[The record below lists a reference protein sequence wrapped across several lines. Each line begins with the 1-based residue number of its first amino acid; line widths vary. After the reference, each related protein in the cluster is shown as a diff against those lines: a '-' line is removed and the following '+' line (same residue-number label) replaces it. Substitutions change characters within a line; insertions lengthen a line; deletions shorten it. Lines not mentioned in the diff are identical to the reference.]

1 MIRFLALSTCL
12 AFLTAPTAVSQ
23 AAAQDAKDAPAVML
37 QIQSVEKLLAN
48 GEYVAKLVGK
58 EEEAKQFLGFIKS
71 LVGENP
77 EKGIEGVDIKRPFV
91 AYATLAA
98 EVEKSEIVVMLPI
111 ADQETFMGLLKGRLA
126 LEIKDEK
133 NGLWSTQAPN
143 NLGSVYFRFA
153 NKYVYATFQ
162 NKENVDAKKLPKPE
176 DVYVKGDSVISLSLR
191 IDRIPEALKQ
201 FALASIET
209 ALTAAKQQKIPAEL
223 EKLDPVKEK
232 AVDSVAG
239 GIKSLLTDGK
249 EITLK
254 LDVDAKKDEIAL
266 ALELTGKDGSELA
279 KDLADFKSRKSVA
292 LGGTAIKNAAML
304 LSLNASMPTS
314 VKKVFGPAVDDLIKQ
329 GLDMAGDF
337 KEHLEPLVKALVPT
351 LKAGDL
357 DIGVAVSGPDK
368 NNHLSG
374 VLVAKVVEG
383 KKIETAIKDLVEKIP
398 EPVKSAIQID
408 ADSEGTHKIH
418 VLKIKDHLDDKAR
431 KVIGE
436 SDLYLAFRGDAI
448 ILSFGPDAKNLIK
461 DALKSAPAAGPVF
474 RAEVSASKIAS
485 LMAAENPRATEKA
498 AKEAFGKNSGGDT
511 ISLTVEGGS
520 SLTVKAAIRGKVI
533 QFFVL
538 LDKYKAEN

>member
-12 AFLTAPTAVSQ
+12 AFLTAPAAISQ

-111 ADQETFMGLLKGRLA
+111 ADQEAFMGLLKGRLA

-176 DVYVKGDSVISLSLR
+176 DVYVKGDSVVSLSLR

-239 GIKSLLTDGK
+239 GIKSLLNDGK

-292 LGGTAIKNAAML
+292 LGGTAMKNAALL

-314 VKKVFGPAVDDLIKQ
+314 VKKVFGPAVDDLIKH

-368 NNHLSG
+368 DNHLSG

-448 ILSFGPDAKNLIK
+448 MLSFGPDAKNLIK

-498 AKEAFGKNSGGDT
+498 AKEAFGKDSGGDT

-520 SLTVKAAIRGKVI
+520 SLTVKASIRGKVI